1 MNPASALQAQALAA
15 SPSAPAVLVDAP
27 PSPAPVP
34 YTASELARYGAP
46 QFALSFVALPL
57 YVFLPEH
64 FAARYAVP
72 LGFLGAML
80 LLARLADA
88 VLDPIIGRL
97 ADHMMGAGH
106 GWRFM
111 ASSGVVLV
119 FGFAL
124 LLSFPAVV
132 PYAPQPGTFAAVM
145 GLALLLTYAGYSALG
160 VTHQAW
166 GSTLGHDEAE
176 RARTFAWRESLGL
189 AGVLVAATVTQLGGA
204 AGFTLVFTI
213 SLVLGLWLVK
223 SAPMPRDVLDQHTLH
238 GLRAALEPLHHVAF
252 RRLLL
257 VYLASGVA
265 ASVPAT
271 LVLFFIRDRIDA
283 ADLSG
288 LYLFIYFAFA
298 AACVPL
304 WLRAV
309 RRYGA
314 AASWLLGMAL
324 TVTVFLWAALLRPG
338 DRWAYAAVCA
348 ASGLALGSDLVLP
361 PALLAGL
368 IRSLGHGGRLEG
380 AYFGIW
386 GMATK
391 LTLALAAGIA
401 LPLLANLGYTP
412 GTPATGTL
420 PPLVIA
426 YCLLPCGL
434 KLLSGALLWFGWM
447 RLARNP
453 DFSQQQPRILP

>member
-1 MNPASALQAQALAA
+1 MNPASTLQAPATVAPPCAEGVA
-15 SPSAPAVLVDAP
+15 SNDAP
-27 PSPAPVP
+27 NPVP
-34 YTASELARYGAP
+34 ARYSAAQLARYGAP

-64 FAARYAVP
+64 FATRYAVP

-88 VLDPIIGRL
+88 VLDPIIGRM
-97 ADHMMGAGH
+97 ADHMLGAGR

-111 ASSGVVLV
+111 ASSGVVLA

-124 LLSFPAVV
+124 LLGFPAIL
-132 PYAPQPGTFAAVM
+132 PYAPQPGVFAAVM
-145 GLALLLTYAGYSALG
+145 GLALLLTYAGYSAVG

-166 GSTLGHDEAE
+166 GAALGQNEAE

-204 AGFTLVFTI
+204 LGFTVVFTA
-213 SLVLGLWLVK
+213 SLVLGLWLVN
-223 SAPMPRDVLDQHTLH
+223 SAPMPRDFLGHHTLH
-238 GLRAALEPLHHVAF
+238 GWRAALEPLHHVAF

-257 VYLASGVA
+257 VYLTSGVA

-271 LVLFFIRDRIDA
+271 LVLFFIRDRIGA
-283 ADLSG
+283 AELSG
-288 LYLFIYFAFA
+288 LYLFIYFAFG

-309 RRYGA
+309 RRFGTA
-314 AASWLLGMAL
+314 GSWLIGMGL
-324 TVTVFLWAALLRPG
+324 TVAVFLWAALLQPG

-401 LPLLANLGYTP
+401 LPLLADLGYAP
-412 GTPATGTL
+412 GTPATGAL

-434 KLLSGALLWFGWM
+434 KLLSGALLWWGWM
-447 RLARNP
+447 RPARNP
-453 DFSQQQPRILP
+453 KFLQQPRILP